1 MNIESNDVK
10 EPIDWPINGK
20 EASLSNVYTYF
31 ERFIDDP
38 NYHNKEM
45 LLTLVNQDDLNETN
59 DLGIYRVTD
68 YEIMLINSIYLYSK
82 VTGCTDGVLYIY
94 RLLTRSFVMRK
105 MYYMTVEQD
114 NYNFEY
120 IMANDDYMDGLL
132 PELKLFYY
140 IYAIFRWNKDKTFAE
155 CLIQKM
161 LISKH
166 IVK

>member
-1 MNIESNDVK
+1 MNSKIDTSR
-10 EPIDWPINGK
+10 EPKDWPINGK

-82 VTGCTDGVLYIY
+82 VIGCTDGVLYIFVINRY
-94 RLLTRSFVMRK
+94 FFYNNLLT
-105 MYYMTVEQD
+105 
-114 NYNFEY
+114 
-120 IMANDDYMDGLL
+120 
-132 PELKLFYY
+132 
-140 IYAIFRWNKDKTFAE
+140 
-155 CLIQKM
+155 
-161 LISKH
+161 H
-166 IVK
+166 I